1 MGLAEDSVGFA
12 EAAGLLLGEALGD
25 ADGFAADKAG
35 ELELVVVVVVV
46 GVQATEARD
55 RVAAIAKLYDIDL
68 LKNFTES

>member
-25 ADGFAADKAG
+25 ADGFAVDKAG
-35 ELELVVVVVVV
+35 ELELVVVVV

-55 RVAAIAKLYDIDL
+55 RVAAIAKLYNSDL
-68 LKNFTES
+68 FKNFTES